1 MTSIRVLC
9 SAHGL
14 NQKEGHVDE
23 IARLKREN
31 KKLRA
36 LLKTAVGLLQESK
49 TILRAKASAKPKK
62 KSAKKS

>member
-1 MTSIRVLC
+1 
-9 SAHGL
+9 
-14 NQKEGHVDE
+14 VDD